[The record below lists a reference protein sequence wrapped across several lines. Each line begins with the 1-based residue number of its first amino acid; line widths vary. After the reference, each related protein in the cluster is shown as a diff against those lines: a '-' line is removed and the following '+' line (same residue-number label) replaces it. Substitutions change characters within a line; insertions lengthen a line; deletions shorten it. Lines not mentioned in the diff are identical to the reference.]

1 MHLKGSSQHIY
12 PNVLICRLIN
22 FEIKIAVKAYMII
35 YLNTK
40 IQRIS
45 DFINIITNN
54 RFTVI
59 IIATEK
65 PIILT
70 NNYCFLVFQKSK

>member
-45 DFINIITNN
+45 DFINLI
-54 RFTVI
+54 TVI

-70 NNYCFLVFQKSK
+70 SIYCFLVFQKSK

>member
-1 MHLKGSSQHIY
+1 MHLKGSSQHVY
-12 PNVLICRLIN
+12 PNVLICGLIN
-22 FEIKIAVKAYMII
+22 FEITIAVKAYMII

-54 RFTVI
+54 RFMVI

-70 NNYCFLVFQKSK
+70 NIYCFLVFQKSK